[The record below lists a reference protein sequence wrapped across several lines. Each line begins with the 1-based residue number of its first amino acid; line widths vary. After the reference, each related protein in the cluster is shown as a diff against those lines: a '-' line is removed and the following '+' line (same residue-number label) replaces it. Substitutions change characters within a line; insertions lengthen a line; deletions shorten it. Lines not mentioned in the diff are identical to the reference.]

1 MGLTTKRDPLWNGLD
16 SLLRGVRL
24 LVVEDDVIISMEL
37 EAILSEAG
45 AEITGCCRTVK
56 DALVLAEKNGLAAAI
71 LDVRLGRETVAPV
84 ARELARRGVPFV
96 FYTGQIDTDMM
107 RAEWPDCTIV
117 SKPAQP
123 RTIVKAV
130 ADLLHH

>member
-16 SLLRGVRL
+16 SLLRGVRV
-24 LVVEDDVIISMEL
+24 LVVEDDAIISMEI

-45 AEITGCCRTVK
+45 AEIAGCCRTVK
-56 DALVLAEKNGLAAAI
+56 DALALAETDGLTAAI
-71 LDVRLGRETVAPV
+71 LDVRLGRETIAPV

-107 RAEWPDCTIV
+107 RAEWPDCSIV

-123 RTIVKAV
+123 RAIVKAV